1 MPLKRALRDPLLAL
15 GLCLLLA
22 GVGTGLRSGLSAGA
36 AAWAAAGMSSLQP
49 GWRVWLAETGRQW
62 VWGPGPAWALGLTAV
77 GAPLAVVA
85 VWVRG
90 YILGVAV
97 AAALSGPVKL
107 PQALLALLAP
117 QLMGCVAVLVGSRE
131 ALRFGAALLRAAVGI
146 RPHELPSAFGRFL
159 AAGVALALL
168 SLAAGGVHLLGL
180 AIAALTLA
188 GRGWA

>member
-22 GVGTGLRSGLSAGA
+22 GVGTGLRSGLSSGA
-36 AAWAAAGMSSLQP
+36 AAWADAGLSSLQP
-49 GWRVWLAETGRQW
+49 GWRLWLAETGRQL

-77 GAPLAVVA
+77 GAPLTVVA

-97 AAALSGPVKL
+97 AAALWGPVKW
-107 PQALLALLAP
+107 PEALLALLVP
-117 QLMGCVAVLVGSRE
+117 QLLGCAAVLVGSRE

-146 RPHELPSAFGRFL
+146 RPHELPAAFGRFL
-159 AAGVALALL
+159 AAGAALALL
-168 SLAAGGVHLLGL
+168 SLAAGVVHLLGL
-180 AIAALTLA
+180 AVAALSLA